1 MMIQVNECLL
11 IISQRG
17 KCISNIYIYI
27 YWIVICYARIILANP
42 LIQIKQRIQRIL
54 VSLTRTTWSSKFART
69 KHTDLS
75 NTKSISLITN
85 NDQVVTSP
93 RQFLPEY
100 NPLAYHIAIYK
111 SHIYT
116 PKR

>member
-27 YWIVICYARIILANP
+27 LDRYLLRTYHTCKST